1 MQTNFKRNLFFS
13 IGGTALLFII
23 SAMAS
28 FWSIERL
35 LDSYKQAN
43 NTQQVVLKLNEA
55 MISVLDAQTS
65 MRGYLVTGKPGFMI
79 EYDEVQNE
87 VADTFSEI
95 RMLIGD
101 DSVQQ
106 KRIDE
111 LRAIHGE
118 FFAYLD
124 DMVEKRRGNPNFDPD
139 ELHEG
144 KRIKGEVQALSKRIE
159 NAELERLGGQF
170 NLAGNYGRYSLLLI
184 LAAALIAISVSI
196 LFFIRILRDY
206 NERTKLYRQL
216 EQKDA
221 QMAERI
227 SIISHVAT
235 QISAGKYDVRVDD
248 DTADSLGVVAVSL
261 NAMARSLDDA
271 FTELSDKE
279 WHQAGIAELNNA
291 MIGEKNIHELSRD
304 ILHFASKY
312 TNSAAGALYVL
323 ENNQLWLAAGYCF
336 SPDEENQTLSRG
348 QGLVGQ
354 VADTNEII
362 SIDAPGNEELVI
374 SHAVGQI
381 KPVQIVAIPLTD
393 IVVEGVLELAS
404 TRHFTAREMAFMR
417 DVAHNI
423 GVALRSAQN
432 RKRLQELLEE
442 TQAQGEELR
451 VQHSELEGMNA
462 ELEAQTE
469 KLQASEE
476 ELRVQQEELQ
486 QTNEEL
492 AERSVL
498 LEERNLEIQKKS
510 EDLERSTR
518 YKSEFLANMSH
529 ELRTPLNS
537 ILLLSRLLSENNEEN
552 LSSEQVEFA
561 RVIQSSG
568 TGLLGLIDE
577 ILDLSKIESGKM
589 ELEFA
594 EVVIQ
599 DVFSGMRA
607 LFEPMAKEK
616 NIGFRLDVSDAPL
629 VIKTDKMRLEQ
640 ILKNLLSN
648 AVKFTSEGEVVLRAK
663 KSQDSQFVEFSVSD
677 TGIGIPPEK
686 QGLVFEAFQQADGST
701 KRKFGGTGLGLSIS
715 RELTKLLYGT
725 LEVESAVDKGSVFTL
740 RVPIVHASGKVL
752 ATRAQAP
759 IPVEEVQVVET
770 PRYISAVIP
779 SDIPDDRASLQP
791 GDSSILIVEDDTD
804 FAKSLLNFT
813 RQRGYKGVVS
823 VRGDQALPLALE
835 YKPVGILLDVELPI
849 KSGFEVMEELKSNPN
864 TRHIPVH
871 MMSSHRLKRE
881 SLLRGAIHFLDKP
894 AAYEEI
900 PDVFERIEQIVN
912 KESQKVLI
920 IEDNPKHAEALA
932 YFLANHSVNSEV
944 RSDVEQGVAALMND
958 GVDCVILDM
967 GIPDK
972 KAYNILDSVKKNPG
986 LENLPVIVFTG
997 KSLSLKEE
1005 LKIKEYADSIIVKTA
1020 HSYQRMLAE
1029 VSLFLHLVE
1038 ENGAQPQL
1046 SQSTKN
1052 YKLHDVLNGKTVLV
1066 VDDDVRN
1073 IYSLTKALETLK
1085 IRVLTAIDGKEA
1097 LEVLK
1102 THPQTDIVL
1111 LDMMMPNMDGYE
1123 TATQIRN
1130 NPKLKH
1136 LPVIALTAK
1145 AMLGDREKCIN
1156 AGASDYIT
1164 KPVDIDQLVSLL
1176 RVWLYEKK

>member
-1 MQTNFKRNLFFS
+1 M
-13 IGGTALLFII
+13 LLIL
-23 SAMAS
+23 SSMAS
-28 FWSIERL
+28 FWSIQRL
-35 LDSYKQAN
+35 LSSYEQAN
-43 NTQQVVLKLNEA
+43 ETQEVMLKLNEA
-55 MISVLDAQTS
+55 MITVLDAQTS
-65 MRGYLVTGKPGFMI
+65 MRGYLVTGKSGFMV
-79 EYDEVQNE
+79 EYDTLEHS
-87 VADTFSEI
+87 VADTFSQI
-95 RMLIGD
+95 RLLIGD
-101 DSVQQ
+101 DAAQQ
-106 KRIDE
+106 ARIDE
-111 LRAIHGE
+111 LRALHKE
-118 FFAYLD
+118 FFVYLN
-124 DMVEKRRGNPNFDPD
+124 DMVQKRRVNLLFNPE

-144 KRIKGEVQALSKRIE
+144 KRLKGEIQALTKRLE
-159 NAELERLGGQF
+159 NAELERLGSQF
-170 NLAGNYGRYSLLLI
+170 NQAGNYGRYSLLLI
-184 LAAALIAISVSI
+184 VAAAFIAVAISV

-206 NERTKLYRQL
+206 NERAVLYKQL
-216 EQKDA
+216 QQKDA
-221 QMAERI
+221 QMARRI
-227 SIISHVAT
+227 SIIGEIAA
-235 QISAGKYDVRVDD
+235 QISAGNYEVRVDD
-248 DTADSLGVVAVSL
+248 NTADSLGAVAVSL
-261 NAMARSLDDA
+261 NAMARSLEEA
-271 FTELSDKE
+271 FNELSDRE
-279 WHQAGIAELNNA
+279 WHQAGAAELNNA
-291 MIGEKNIHELSRD
+291 MIGEKNINDLARD
-304 ILHFASKY
+304 VLHFAATY
-312 TNSAAGALYVL
+312 TGSAAGALYIL
-323 ENNQLWLAAGYCF
+323 ENDGLWLGAGYCF
-336 SPDEENQTLSRG
+336 APEKDHQVLQLGHGLTG
-348 QGLVGQ
+348 QAALEKEMV
-354 VADTNEII
+354 VLEVPEDR
-362 SIDAPGNEELVI
+362 DLVI
-374 SHAVGQI
+374 SYAMGKI
-381 KPVQIVAIPLTD
+381 KPQQIVALPLTD
-393 IVVEGVLELAS
+393 IAVEGVLELAS
-404 TRHFTAREMAFMR
+404 TRRFTAREMGFLK
-417 DVAHNI
+417 DVAHNV

-451 VQHSELEGMNA
+451 AQHSELEGMNA

-498 LEERNLEIQKKS
+498 LEEKNVEIQRKS

-552 LSSEQVEFA
+552 LNDEQVEFA

-589 ELEFA
+589 ELEFT

-599 DVFSGMRA
+599 DVFSEMRS
-607 LFEPMAKEK
+607 LFEPVAKEK
-616 NIGFRLDVSDAPL
+616 NISFSVDFSEAPL

-648 AVKFTSEGEVVLRAK
+648 AVKFTSEGKVVLRAK
-663 KSQDSQFVEFSVSD
+663 QSDDAQYVEFTVSD
-677 TGIGIPPEK
+677 TGMGIPANK
-686 QGLVFEAFQQADGST
+686 QQLVFEAFQQADGST

-725 LEVESAVDKGSVFTL
+725 LDVHSQVGEGSVFTL
-740 RVPIVHASGKVL
+740 RIPIVNAAGKVL
-752 ATRAQAP
+752 ASRPQP
-759 IPVEEVQVVET
+759 QIPVQDIPVIET
-770 PRYISAVIP
+770 PKYLSSVIP
-779 SDIPDDRASLQP
+779 ADIPDDRASLKP

-813 RQRGYKGVVS
+813 RQRGYKGVVT

-835 YKPVGILLDVELPI
+835 YMPLGILLDVELPV
-849 KSGFEVMEELKSNPN
+849 KSGFEVIEELKSNPQ

-871 MMSSHRLKRE
+871 VMSSHQLKRE
-881 SLLRGAIHFLDKP
+881 SLLKGAIHFLDKP
-894 AAYEEI
+894 VAYEQI
-900 PDVFERIEQIVN
+900 PEVFARIEQIVN

-920 IEDNPKHAEALA
+920 IEDNAKHAEALS
-932 YFLANHSVNSEV
+932 YFLANHRVNSEV
-944 RSDVEQGVAALMND
+944 RSDLEQGVAALLD
-958 GVDCVILDM
+958 DAVDCVILDM

-972 KAYNILDSVKKNPG
+972 KAYEILDRVKKNPG
-986 LENLPVIVFTG
+986 LENLPIIVFTG

-1005 LKIKEYADSIIVKTA
+1005 LKIKQYADSIIVKTA

-1038 ENGAQPQL
+1038 ENGAQKNL
-1046 SQSTKN
+1046 SQSAKN
-1052 YKLHDVLNGKTVLV
+1052 YKLNDVLTGKTVLV

-1073 IYSLTKALETLK
+1073 IYSLTKALEILH

-1097 LEVLK
+1097 LDVLRANP
-1102 THPQTDIVL
+1102 HTDIVL

-1123 TATQIRN
+1123 TATRIRQD
-1130 NPKLKH
+1130 PKLKK

-1164 KPVDIDQLVSLL
+1164 KPVDVDQLISLL